1 MPSDPHDV
9 LRLRFLLEVV
19 VVVGVLFVSKGLK
32 EASLLGVF
40 FLVGLAA
47 LEGMLYWSG
56 F

>member
-19 VVVGVLFVSKGLK
+19 VVGVLFVSKSLK